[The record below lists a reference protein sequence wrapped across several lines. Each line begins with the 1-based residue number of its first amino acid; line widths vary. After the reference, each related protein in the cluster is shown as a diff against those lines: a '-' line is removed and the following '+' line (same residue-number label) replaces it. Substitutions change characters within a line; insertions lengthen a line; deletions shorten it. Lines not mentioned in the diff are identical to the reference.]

1 MATLTVTEDQLR
13 LIQEALDMYS
23 RIGIGQL
30 TVIKD
35 HPTFESLTKKRFTRD
50 DKVNYESYHHQRT
63 VADEYFTLGR
73 NRLWEY
79 GDMGT
84 HGSLGIYNNEVD
96 ESSRVA
102 YDILQ
107 VIRHEF
113 WKANPNRSDWVVMA
127 STHLSTKDSDKIK
140 VDL

>member
-35 HPTFESLTKKRFTRD
+35 HPTFESLTKKKCTRD
-50 DKVNYESYHHQRT
+50 ETVDYESYHHQRT
-63 VADEYFTLGR
+63 VADEYFTIGR
-73 NRLWEY
+73 NQLWAHE
-79 GDMGT
+79 DIGT

-113 WKANPNRSDWVVMA
+113 WKANPKRSDWVVMA

-140 VDL
+140 VNL

>member
-1 MATLTVTEDQLR
+1 MATLTVTNEQLS

-35 HPTFESLTKKRFTRD
+35 HPTFESLLKRRSTRD
-50 DKVNYESYHHQRT
+50 GKVDYEFYHHQRAI
-63 VADEYFTLGR
+63 ADKYFTIGR
-73 NRLWEY
+73 SHLWEY
-79 GDMGT
+79 EDIGT
-84 HGSLGIYNNEVD
+84 HGSLGIYNEHVD

-113 WKANPNRSDWVVMA
+113 WKANPNRSEHVVMA